1 MSAALRLWWLLR
13 GRGTDDTSRIPGVLA
28 VLAFAVATG
37 SLLVVLGGLRAFH
50 ARSLVPGDDSTQLYL
65 VLAIVASGLMVIPI
79 LTLGG
84 QAARLSLTRR
94 NARLSSL
101 RLAGATT
108 GQSVT
113 ITLAETLGQT
123 LLGATLGVLLYGLA
137 LPALTLISF
146 RGRPL
151 GADELWLGW
160 WLLAAVGVVV
170 LLAVASALVTLAGV
184 AITPLGVASRVS
196 PKRLSVLRAVVA
208 VAMLLGWPV
217 LFGLLPLAGLIAMA
231 LGVVAVINLVGPYVV
246 MLLGLVLVSAA
257 RRFPT
262 LLAARR
268 LLDDPRTAWRSCSAF
283 ALVIMVA
290 CLSSYASI
298 LGTQDAGDPY
308 LGPDIATGA
317 AITIVIVSVVAA
329 TSAGVVHACRV
340 IDQAPVYRSLA
351 HAGTDLTVLDSS
363 RLREV
368 AWPLGAT
375 ALTAGG
381 FAALLLLPLGT
392 DAPSALL
399 RFAVALAGSAAL
411 TLAGLAASRP
421 LLARATRLDLSP
433 ADPTGT
439 DTAEV
444 TVPAAR

>member
-1 MSAALRLWWLLR
+1 
-13 GRGTDDTSRIPGVLA
+13 VLA
-28 VLAFAVATG
+28 VIAFAVATG
-37 SLLVVLGGLRAFH
+37 SLLVVLGGLQAFEL
-50 ARSLVPGDDSTQLYL
+50 RSHQPGDETAQLYL
-65 VLAIVASGLMVIPI
+65 VLAIVAAGLMVIPI

-84 QAARLSLTRR
+84 QAARLTLTRR
-94 NARLSSL
+94 NARLATL

-108 GQSVT
+108 GQSVA
-113 ITLAETLGQT
+113 ITLAETLSQAV
-123 LLGATLGVLLYGLA
+123 LGALGGVLLYGLA
-137 LPALTLISF
+137 LPGLTMISF
-146 RGRPL
+146 RGHRLEL
-151 GADELWLGW
+151 GELWLGW
-160 WLLAAVGVVV
+160 WLLLALAAVIV
-170 LLAVASALVTLAGV
+170 LAVVSALVTLSGI

-208 VAMLLGWPV
+208 VLMLLGWPV
-217 LFGLLPLAGLIAMA
+217 LFPFLPMAGLIVMA
-231 LGVVAVINLVGPYVV
+231 LGIVAVINLIGPYVV
-246 MLLGLVLVSAA
+246 MLLGLVLTSAA

-290 CLSSYASI
+290 CLSSFSAVLGSDGSDVH
-298 LGTQDAGDPY
+298 LGT
-308 LGPDIATGA
+308 DIATGS

-351 HAGTDLTVLDSS
+351 YAGTDLTVLDSS

-368 AWPLGAT
+368 AWPLAVT

-392 DAPSALL
+392 DAPGALL
-399 RFAVALAGSAAL
+399 RFAIALAGSAAL
-411 TLAGLAASRP
+411 TLAALAASRP
-421 LLARATRLDLSP
+421 LLARAVRLDLG
-433 ADPTGT
+433 ADHGT
-439 DTAEV
+439 EQTAAGV
-444 TVPAAR
+444 LTAG